1 LPFVITLVIDPARTE
16 GAPTRA
22 PSALE
27 ATRVDALAALRPDVL
42 ITDDDGALL
51 AQTEALAAG
60 ARLVLRSTAP
70 PPREPG
76 APSPRDGRRSLAPGE
91 PLAAIVRGLV
101 AHLVERPAARSASRD
116 PDDERRVRALTAR
129 ELDVLRLLAAGA
141 STKVAADKLTLSPK
155 TVHAVR
161 ARLMRKVGADSVSD
175 LTKLAL
181 RMGLTTID

>member
-1 LPFVITLVIDPARTE
+1 MPFVITLVLDTARDAHALVPPASVLE
-16 GAPTRA
+16 PERA
-22 PSALE
+22 E
-27 ATRVDALAALRPDVL
+27 ALATLRPDVL
-42 ITDDDGALL
+42 ITGDDVAVL
-51 AQTEALAAG
+51 AQTAALSAG
-60 ARLVLRSTAP
+60 ARVVLASTPP

-76 APSPRDGRRSLAPGE
+76 AQAPRHDRRSVAPGE

-101 AHLVERPAARSASRD
+101 AHLVERPTALGAPRD
-116 PDDERRVRALTAR
+116 PDDEQRVRALTAR

-141 STKVAADKLTLSPK
+141 STKVAADTLALSPK

-161 ARLMRKVGADSVSD
+161 ARLMRKVGADSVSE